1 MKEMKNSILLFLVML
16 SFSLGYS
23 QSSIDNALTE
33 IAKNNK
39 TIQANTQYWNAQKVQ
54 YKTGNTLYNPTIEYD
69 YLKGSPANAGNQTD
83 IVVTQS
89 FDFPTV
95 YGKKNE
101 LANQL
106 GIQADLQLKAANQE
120 LLLEAKKICIEL
132 VYRNKLQ
139 VPLTKRKEAT
149 EKWLANFRKK
159 LTNGDGTILDV
170 NKAEIQLLEIKKQFQ
185 DNTSEIAKLNE
196 QLTSLNG
203 GTAINLTDVVYFDI
217 PVIPDFETLEKEI
230 EQQDYVK
237 KTLEQEKIIA
247 QKQIDISKALTLP
260 KMELGYH
267 YQGILGQTYNGIHT
281 GISLPL
287 WESKNTVK
295 LQKAKM
301 TYTESVLIDHANEH
315 YYEIKQLY
323 GRYENLTSILS
334 EYEKI
339 QQSAEPI
346 RLLDK
351 ALSAGQISVL
361 EYFVEL
367 NYYNTT
373 YNSYLEIEKEY
384 YEVVATLLK
393 YQLQL

>member
-1 MKEMKNSILLFLVML
+1 MKNRVYLILAVI
-16 SFSLGYS
+16 SYSLGYS
-23 QSSIDNALTE
+23 QSTIDNVLTE
-33 IAKNNK
+33 VAKNNK
-39 TIQANTQYWNAQKVQ
+39 TILANTQYWNAQKVQ
-54 YKTGNTLYNPTIEYD
+54 YKTGNSLYNPTVEYD

-83 IVVTQS
+83 IIVTQS

-101 LANQL
+101 LAKQL
-106 GIQADLQLKAANQE
+106 STQADLQLKAANQN

-132 VYRNKLQ
+132 VYRNKMQ
-139 VPLTKRKEAT
+139 VPLIKRKEAT
-149 EKWLANFRKK
+149 EKWLANFKKK
-159 LTNGDGTILDV
+159 LDTGDGTILDV

-185 DNTSEIAKLNE
+185 DNASIIAKLNE

-203 GTAINLTDVVYFDI
+203 GNVINFTDVVYFDVPAI
-217 PVIPDFETLEKEI
+217 PNFETLEKEI
-230 EQQDYVK
+230 EAQDYIR
-237 KTLEQEKIIA
+237 KTLEQEKVIA
-247 QKQIDISKALTLP
+247 QKQIDVSKALAWP
-260 KMELGYH
+260 KMEVGYH

-301 TYTESVLIDHANEH
+301 TFAESALTEHTNEH

-323 GRYENLTSILS
+323 GRYESLKSILAD
-334 EYEKI
+334 YEKI
-339 QQSAEPI
+339 NQSVEPI
-346 RLLDK
+346 QLLDK

-367 NYYNTT
+367 NYYNASQ
-373 YNSYLEIEKEY
+373 NSYLEIEKEY
-384 YEVVATLLK
+384 YDVVASLLK
-393 YQLQL
+393 YKL

>member
-1 MKEMKNSILLFLVML
+1 MLLVFGSI
-16 SFSLGYS
+16 SA
-23 QSSIDNALTE
+23 QSSIDKILIE

-39 TIQANTQYWNAQKVQ
+39 TIQSNTQYWNAQKVQ
-54 YKTGNTLYNPTIEYD
+54 YKTGNTLYNPTVEYD
-69 YLKGSPANAGNQTD
+69 FLKGSPAQAGNQTD
-83 IVVTQS
+83 ILVTQS

-95 YGKKNE
+95 YGKRSK

-106 GIQADLQLKAANQE
+106 GIQADLQLKLANQE
-120 LLLEAKKICIEL
+120 LLLEAKKVCIEL

-139 VPLTKRKEAT
+139 IPLIKRKEAT
-149 EKWLANFRKK
+149 EKWLANFKKK
-159 LTNGDGTILDV
+159 LETGDGTILDV

-185 DNTSEIAKLNE
+185 DNFSAIAKLNV

-203 GTAINLTDVVYFDI
+203 GIVLAFNDATYFDV

-230 EQQDYVK
+230 EAQDYTRK
-237 KTLEQEKIIA
+237 SLEQEKVIA
-247 QKQIDISKALTLP
+247 QNQLDVSKALAFP
-260 KMELGYH
+260 KMEVGYH

-301 TYTESVLIDHANEH
+301 TFTELALNEHVNEH

-323 GRYENLTSILS
+323 GRYESVKGIME
-334 EYEKI
+334 EYQKI
-339 QQSAEPI
+339 NNSVEPI

-351 ALSAGQISVL
+351 ALAAGQISVL

-367 NYYNTT
+367 NYYSSTL
-373 YNSYLEIEKEY
+373 NSYLEIEKEY
-384 YEVVATLLK
+384 YDIVATLMK
-393 YQLQL
+393 YKL

>member
-1 MKEMKNSILLFLVML
+1 MKTKLLIGLAL
-16 SFSLGYS
+16 LAFSSGFA
-23 QSSIDNALTE
+23 QSNIDNILTE

-39 TIQANTQYWNAQKVQ
+39 TIQANTNYWNTQKVQ
-54 YKTGNTLYNPTIEYD
+54 YKTGNSLYNPTIEYD

-83 IVVTQS
+83 LIITQS

-101 LANQL
+101 LAKQL
-106 GIQADLQLKAANQE
+106 STQADLQLKAVNQE

-132 VYRNKLQ
+132 VYRNKMQ

-149 EKWLANFRKK
+149 EMWLANFKKK
-159 LTNGDGTILDV
+159 LDSGDGTILDV

-185 DNTSEIAKLNE
+185 DNASIIAKLKE

-203 GTAINLTDVVYFDI
+203 GNSINLEDLTYFDV
-217 PVIPDFETLEKEI
+217 PVIPNFETLEKEI
-230 EQQDYVK
+230 QAQDYLRK
-237 KTLEQEKIIA
+237 SLEQEKVIA
-247 QKQIDISKALTLP
+247 QKQIEVSKALALP

-301 TYTESVLIDHANEH
+301 VYAESVSTDHSNER
-315 YYEIKQLY
+315 YYEVKQLY
-323 GRYENLTSILS
+323 GRYESLKSILAD
-334 EYEKI
+334 YEKI
-339 QQSAEPI
+339 NQSVEPI

-351 ALSAGQISVL
+351 ALAAGQISAL

-373 YNSYLEIEKEY
+373 FNSFLEIEKEY
-384 YEVVATLLK
+384 YDVVATLLK
-393 YQLQL
+393 YKL

>member
-1 MKEMKNSILLFLVML
+1 MKNRLFLIVAMGI
-16 SFSLGYS
+16 FSLGYS
-23 QSSIDNALTE
+23 QSTIENALTA

-54 YKTGNTLYNPTIEYD
+54 YKTGNSLYNPTVEYD

-89 FDFPTV
+89 FDFPTA
-95 YGKKNE
+95 YGKKNQLSDQ
-101 LANQL
+101 LA
-106 GIQADLQLKAANQE
+106 IQADLQLKAANQE

-139 VPLTKRKEAT
+139 VPLNKRKEAT
-149 EKWLANFRKK
+149 EKLLANFRKK
-159 LTNGDGTILDV
+159 LSTGDGTILDV

-185 DNTSEIAKLNE
+185 DNASIIAKLNE

-217 PVIPDFETLEKEI
+217 PAIPNFETLEKEI
-230 EQQDYVK
+230 ETQDYIR
-237 KTLEQEKIIA
+237 KTLEQEKVIA
-247 QKQIDISKALTLP
+247 QKQIAVNKALALP

-287 WESKNTVK
+287 WENKNTVK

-301 TYTESVLIDHANEH
+301 TFAESALTDHTNEH

-323 GRYENLTSILS
+323 GRYESLKNILGD
-334 EYEKI
+334 YEKI
-339 QQSAEPI
+339 NQSVEPI
-346 RLLDK
+346 KLLDK

-373 YNSYLEIEKEY
+373 FNSYLEIEKEY

-393 YQLQL
+393 YQL

>member
-1 MKEMKNSILLFLVML
+1 MKNRLFLIVAMVI
-16 SFSLGYS
+16 FSLGYS
-23 QSSIDNALTE
+23 QSTIENALTE

-54 YKTGNTLYNPTIEYD
+54 YKTGNSLYNPTVEYD

-83 IVVTQS
+83 FTITQS

-95 YGKKNE
+95 YGKKNA
-101 LANQL
+101 LASQL
-106 GIQADLQLKAANQE
+106 DIQADLQLKASNQE

-149 EKWLANFRKK
+149 EKWLENFRKK

-185 DNTSEIAKLNE
+185 DNISIIAKLNE

-203 GTAINLTDVVYFDI
+203 GTAIPLTDVVYFDI
-217 PVIPDFETLEKEI
+217 PAIPDFETLEKEI
-230 EQQDYVK
+230 EAQDYSR
-237 KTLEQEKIIA
+237 KTLEQEKVIA
-247 QKQIDISKALTLP
+247 QKQIDVSKALTLP
-260 KMELGYH
+260 KMEVGYH
-267 YQGILGQTYNGIHT
+267 YQGILGQTYNGVHT

-287 WESKNTVK
+287 WESRNTVK

-301 TYTESVLIDHANEH
+301 TFAESALTDHINEH
-315 YYEIKQLY
+315 YHEIKQLY
-323 GRYENLTSILS
+323 GRYESLKSIM
-334 EYEKI
+334 EDYQKI
-339 QQSAEPI
+339 NNSVEPI

-351 ALSAGQISVL
+351 ALAAGQISVG
-361 EYFVEL
+361 
-367 NYYNTT
+367 
-373 YNSYLEIEKEY
+373 
-384 YEVVATLLK
+384 ATN
-393 YQLQL
+393 

>member
-1 MKEMKNSILLFLVML
+1 MKNRLFLILAILTFGFGYAQSTIDKVL
-16 SFSLGYS
+16 S
-23 QSSIDNALTE
+23 E

-54 YKTGNTLYNPTIEYD
+54 YKTGNSLYNPTVEYD

-101 LANQL
+101 LAKQL
-106 GIQADLQLKAANQE
+106 STQADLQLKAANQE

-149 EKWLANFRKK
+149 EKWLANFKKK
-159 LTNGDGTILDV
+159 LDNGDGTILDV
-170 NKAEIQLLEIKKQFQ
+170 NKAEIQLLEIKKKFQ
-185 DNTSEIAKLNE
+185 DNASVVVKLNE
-196 QLTSLNG
+196 KLTSLNG
-203 GTAINLTDVVYFDI
+203 GTAINLVDVVYFDVPAI
-217 PVIPDFETLEKEI
+217 PSFEALEKEI
-230 EQQDYVK
+230 EAKDYVR
-237 KTLEQEKIIA
+237 KTLEQEKVIA
-247 QKQIDISKALTLP
+247 QKQIDVSKALALP
-260 KMELGYH
+260 KMEIGYH

-301 TYTESVLIDHANEH
+301 TFAESALTDHTNDH

-323 GRYENLTSILS
+323 GRYESLKSILTD
-334 EYEKI
+334 YEKI
-339 QQSAEPI
+339 NQSVEPI
-346 RLLDK
+346 KLLYK
-351 ALSAGQISVL
+351 ALAAGQISVL

-367 NYYNTT
+367 NYYNDSQ
-373 YNSYLEIEKEY
+373 NSYLELEKEY
-384 YEVVATLLK
+384 YDIVASLLK
-393 YQLQL
+393 YKL

>member
-1 MKEMKNSILLFLVML
+1 MSI
-16 SFSLGYS
+16 SLGYS
-23 QSSIDNALTE
+23 QSTINNVLTE

-54 YKTGNTLYNPTIEYD
+54 YKTGNSLYNPTIEYD

-83 IVVTQS
+83 LTITQS

-95 YGKKNE
+95 YGKKKE
-101 LANQL
+101 LAKQL
-106 GIQADLQLKAANQE
+106 SNQADLELKTANQE

-132 VYRNKLQ
+132 VYRNKMQ
-139 VPLTKRKEAT
+139 VPLAKRKEAT
-149 EKWLANFRKK
+149 EKWLANFNKK
-159 LTNGDGTILDV
+159 LASGDGTILDV
-170 NKAEIQLLEIKKQFQ
+170 NKADIQLLEIKKQFQ
-185 DNTSEIAKLNE
+185 DNASIIAKLKE

-203 GTAINLTDVVYFDI
+203 GIVINFTDVVYFDV
-217 PVIPDFETLEKEI
+217 PVIPNFETLEREI
-230 EQQDYVK
+230 EAQDYLK
-237 KTLEQEKIIA
+237 KTLEQDKVIA
-247 QKQIDISKALTLP
+247 QKQIDVSKALALP

-281 GISLPL
+281 GVSLPL

-301 TYTESVLIDHANEH
+301 TYAESALTEHTNEH

-323 GRYENLTSILS
+323 GRYESLKSILTD
-334 EYEKI
+334 YEKI
-339 QQSAEPI
+339 NQSVEPI
-346 RLLDK
+346 KLLDK
-351 ALSAGQISVL
+351 ALAVGQISVL

-367 NYYNTT
+367 NYYNNT

-384 YEVVATLLK
+384 YDVVAALLK
-393 YQLQL
+393 YQL

>member
-1 MKEMKNSILLFLVML
+1 MKTKLLIGLAL
-16 SFSLGYS
+16 LAFSSGFA
-23 QSSIDNALTE
+23 QSNIDNILTE

-39 TIQANTQYWNAQKVQ
+39 TIQANTNYWNTQKVQ
-54 YKTGNTLYNPTIEYD
+54 YKTGNSLYNPTIEYD
-69 YLKGSPANAGNQTD
+69 YLKGSPANAGNQAD
-83 IVVTQS
+83 LIITQS

-101 LANQL
+101 LAKQMSM
-106 GIQADLQLKAANQE
+106 QADLQLKAANQE

-132 VYRNKLQ
+132 VYRNKMQ

-149 EKWLANFRKK
+149 EKWLANFKKK
-159 LTNGDGTILDV
+159 LDSGDGTILDV

-185 DNTSEIAKLNE
+185 DNASILMKLKE

-203 GTAINLTDVVYFDI
+203 GNSIDLTDLTYFDI
-217 PVIPDFETLEKEI
+217 PFIPNFETLVKEI
-230 EQQDYVK
+230 EAQDYIR
-237 KTLEQEKIIA
+237 KTLEQEKVIA
-247 QKQIDISKALTLP
+247 QKQIDVSKALALP

-301 TYTESVLIDHANEH
+301 VYAESVLTDHSNER
-315 YYEIKQLY
+315 YYEVKQLY
-323 GRYENLTSILS
+323 GRYESLKNILA

-339 QQSAEPI
+339 NQSVEPI

-351 ALSAGQISVL
+351 ALAAGQISAL

-373 YNSYLEIEKEY
+373 FNSFLEIEKEY
-384 YEVVATLLK
+384 YDVVATLLK
-393 YQLQL
+393 YKL

>member
-1 MKEMKNSILLFLVML
+1 MKTKLLIGLVL
-16 SFSLGYS
+16 LAFSSGFA
-23 QSSIDNALTE
+23 QSNIDNILTE

-39 TIQANTQYWNAQKVQ
+39 TIQANTNYWNTQKVQ
-54 YKTGNTLYNPTIEYD
+54 YKTGNSLYNPTIEYD
-69 YLKGSPANAGNQTD
+69 YLKGSPANAGNQAD
-83 IVVTQS
+83 LIITQS

-101 LANQL
+101 LAKQMSM
-106 GIQADLQLKAANQE
+106 QADLQLKAVNQE

-132 VYRNKLQ
+132 VYRNKMQ

-149 EKWLANFRKK
+149 EMWLANFKKK
-159 LTNGDGTILDV
+159 LDSGDGTILDV

-185 DNTSEIAKLNE
+185 DNASIIAKLKE

-203 GTAINLTDVVYFDI
+203 GNSINLEDLTYFDV
-217 PVIPDFETLEKEI
+217 PVIPNFETLEKEI
-230 EQQDYVK
+230 QAQDYLRK
-237 KTLEQEKIIA
+237 SLEQEKVIA
-247 QKQIDISKALTLP
+247 QKQIEVSKALALP

-301 TYTESVLIDHANEH
+301 VYAESVSTDHSNER
-315 YYEIKQLY
+315 YYEVKQLY
-323 GRYENLTSILS
+323 GRYESLKSILAD
-334 EYEKI
+334 YEKI
-339 QQSAEPI
+339 NQSVEPI

-351 ALSAGQISVL
+351 ALAAGQISAL

-373 YNSYLEIEKEY
+373 YNSFLEIEKEY
-384 YEVVATLLK
+384 YDVVATLLK
-393 YQLQL
+393 YKL

>member
-1 MKEMKNSILLFLVML
+1 MKNNVLLFLATL
-16 SFSLGYS
+16 SFGFGYS
-23 QSSIDNALTE
+23 QSNIDTILSE

-54 YKTGNTLYNPTIEYD
+54 YKTGNSLYNPTVEYD

-95 YGKKNE
+95 YGKKNQ

-106 GIQADLQLKAANQE
+106 VIQADLQLKAANQE
-120 LLLEAKKICIEL
+120 LLLEAKRICIEL

-139 VPLTKRKEAT
+139 IPLTKRKEAT
-149 EKWLANFRKK
+149 EKWLANFNKK
-159 LTNGDGTILDV
+159 LASGDGTILDV

-185 DNTSEIAKLNE
+185 DNASAIAKLNE

-203 GTAINLTDVVYFDI
+203 GTAIVFSDVTYFDVPI
-217 PVIPDFETLEKEI
+217 FPNFETLEKEI
-230 EQQDYVK
+230 EELDYVR
-237 KTLEQEKIIA
+237 KTLEQEKVIA
-247 QKQIDISKALTLP
+247 QKQIDVSKALALP
-260 KMELGYH
+260 KMEVGYH

-281 GISLPL
+281 GVSLPL

-301 TYTESVLIDHANEH
+301 TFAESALTDHKNDH
-315 YYEIKQLY
+315 YYEIKQSY
-323 GRYENLTSILS
+323 ERYESLKSILS

-339 QQSAEPI
+339 NKSVEPI
-346 RLLDK
+346 GLLDK

-367 NYYNTT
+367 NYYNDTF
-373 YNSYLEIEKEY
+373 NSYLEIEKEY
-384 YEVVATLLK
+384 YEVIATLLK
-393 YQLQL
+393 YKL

>member
-1 MKEMKNSILLFLVML
+1 MKNRLFLIL
-16 SFSLGYS
+16 ATLTFGLGYS
-23 QSSIDNALTE
+23 QSNIDKTLTE

-39 TIQANTQYWNAQKVQ
+39 TIQANTLYWNAQKLQ
-54 YKTGNTLYNPTIEYD
+54 YKTGNSLYNPTLEYD
-69 YLKGSPANAGNQTD
+69 YLKGSPINAGNQTD
-83 IVVTQS
+83 IVVSQS

-95 YGKKNE
+95 YGKKNQ

-139 VPLTKRKEAT
+139 IPLANRKEAT

-170 NKAEIQLLEIKKQFQ
+170 NKAEIQLLEIRKQFQ
-185 DNTSEIAKLNE
+185 DNVSAIAKLNE

-203 GTAINLTDVVYFDI
+203 GTAIVLNDVTYFDLPII
-217 PVIPDFETLEKEI
+217 PNFETLEKEI
-230 EQQDYVK
+230 EEQDYIK
-237 KTLEQEKIIA
+237 KTLEQEKVIA
-247 QKQIDISKALTLP
+247 QKQIDVSKALTLP
-260 KMELGYH
+260 KMEIGYH

-301 TYTESVLIDHANEH
+301 TFAESALTDHKNEH
-315 YYEIKQLY
+315 YYEIKQSY
-323 GRYENLTSILS
+323 DRYESLKSILS
-334 EYEKI
+334 DYEKI
-339 QQSAEPI
+339 NQSAEPI
-346 RLLDK
+346 KLLDK
-351 ALSAGQISVL
+351 ALAAGQISVL
-361 EYFVEL
+361 EYFIEL

-384 YEVVATLLK
+384 YEVITNLMK
-393 YQLQL
+393 YKL

>member
-1 MKEMKNSILLFLVML
+1 MKNRLFLIVAMVI
-16 SFSLGYS
+16 FSLGYS
-23 QSSIDNALTE
+23 QSTIENALTE

-54 YKTGNTLYNPTIEYD
+54 YKTGNSLYNPTVEYD

-83 IVVTQS
+83 FTITQS

-95 YGKKNE
+95 YGKKNA
-101 LANQL
+101 LASQL
-106 GIQADLQLKAANQE
+106 DIQADLQLKASNQE

-149 EKWLANFRKK
+149 EKWLENFRKK

-185 DNTSEIAKLNE
+185 DNISIIAKLNE

-203 GTAINLTDVVYFDI
+203 GTAIPLTDVVYFDI
-217 PVIPDFETLEKEI
+217 PAIPDFETLEKEI
-230 EQQDYVK
+230 EAQDYSR
-237 KTLEQEKIIA
+237 KTLEQEKVIA
-247 QKQIDISKALTLP
+247 QKQIDVSKALTLP
-260 KMELGYH
+260 KMEVGYH
-267 YQGILGQTYNGIHT
+267 YQGILGQTYNGVHT

-287 WESKNTVK
+287 WESRNTVK

-301 TYTESVLIDHANEH
+301 TFAESALTDHINEH
-315 YYEIKQLY
+315 YHEIKQLY
-323 GRYENLTSILS
+323 GRYESLKSIM
-334 EYEKI
+334 EDYQKI
-339 QQSAEPI
+339 NNSVEPI

-351 ALSAGQISVL
+351 ALAAGQISVL

-373 YNSYLEIEKEY
+373 FNSYLEIEKEY
-384 YEVVATLLK
+384 HEVVASLLK
-393 YQLQL
+393 YKL

>member
-1 MKEMKNSILLFLVML
+1 MLLVFGSI
-16 SFSLGYS
+16 SA
-23 QSSIDNALTE
+23 QSSIDKILIE

-54 YKTGNTLYNPTIEYD
+54 YKIGNTLYNPTVEYD
-69 YLKGSPANAGNQTD
+69 YLKGSPAQAGNQTD

-95 YGKKNE
+95 YGKRSK

-106 GIQADLQLKAANQE
+106 GIQADLQLKLANQE
-120 LLLEAKKICIEL
+120 LLLEAKKVCIEL
-132 VYRNKLQ
+132 IYRNKMQ
-139 VPLTKRKEAT
+139 IPLTKRKEAT
-149 EKWLANFRKK
+149 EKWLTNFKKK
-159 LTNGDGTILDV
+159 LESGDGTILDV

-185 DNTSEIAKLNE
+185 DNFSAIAKLNV

-203 GTAINLTDVVYFDI
+203 GIVLAFNDATYFDV

-230 EQQDYVK
+230 EAQDYTRK
-237 KTLEQEKIIA
+237 SLEQEKVIA
-247 QKQIDISKALTLP
+247 QNQLDVSKALAFP
-260 KMELGYH
+260 KMEVGYH

-301 TYTESVLIDHANEH
+301 TFSELALNEHVNEH

-323 GRYENLTSILS
+323 GRYESVKGIME
-334 EYEKI
+334 EYQKI
-339 QQSAEPI
+339 NNSVEPT

-351 ALSAGQISVL
+351 ALAAGQISVL

-367 NYYNTT
+367 NYYNSTL
-373 YNSYLEIEKEY
+373 NSYLEIEKEY
-384 YEVVATLLK
+384 HDVVASLMK
-393 YQLQL
+393 YKL

>member
-1 MKEMKNSILLFLVML
+1 MKTKLLIGLVL
-16 SFSLGYS
+16 LAFSSGFA
-23 QSSIDNALTE
+23 QSNIDNILTE

-39 TIQANTQYWNAQKVQ
+39 TIQANTNYWNTQKVQ
-54 YKTGNTLYNPTIEYD
+54 YKTGNSLYNPTIEYD

-83 IVVTQS
+83 LIITQS

-101 LANQL
+101 LAKQL
-106 GIQADLQLKAANQE
+106 STQADLQLKAVNQE

-132 VYRNKLQ
+132 VYRNKMQ

-149 EKWLANFRKK
+149 EMWLANFKKK
-159 LTNGDGTILDV
+159 LDSGDGTILDV

-185 DNTSEIAKLNE
+185 DNASIIAKLKE

-203 GTAINLTDVVYFDI
+203 GNSINLEDLTYFDV
-217 PVIPDFETLEKEI
+217 PVIPNFETLEKEI
-230 EQQDYVK
+230 QAQDYLRK
-237 KTLEQEKIIA
+237 SLEQEKVIA
-247 QKQIDISKALTLP
+247 QKQIEVSKALALP

-301 TYTESVLIDHANEH
+301 VYAESVSTDHSNER
-315 YYEIKQLY
+315 YYEVKQLY
-323 GRYENLTSILS
+323 GRYESLKSILAD
-334 EYEKI
+334 YEKI
-339 QQSAEPI
+339 NQSVEPI

-351 ALSAGQISVL
+351 ALAAGQISAL

-373 YNSYLEIEKEY
+373 YNSFLEIEKEY
-384 YEVVATLLK
+384 YDVVATLLK
-393 YQLQL
+393 YKL

>member
-1 MKEMKNSILLFLVML
+1 MKEMKNRLFLIVAMVI
-16 SFSLGYS
+16 FSLGYS
-23 QSSIDNALTE
+23 QSTIENALTE

-54 YKTGNTLYNPTIEYD
+54 YKTGNSLYNPTVEYD

-83 IVVTQS
+83 IVITQS

-95 YGKKNE
+95 YGKKNQ
-101 LANQL
+101 LSDQL
-106 GIQADLQLKAANQE
+106 GIQADLQLKMANQE

-159 LTNGDGTILDV
+159 LSTGDGTILDV

-185 DNTSEIAKLNE
+185 DNTSIIAKLNE

-217 PVIPDFETLEKEI
+217 PAIPDFETLEKEI
-230 EQQDYVK
+230 EAQDYSR
-237 KTLEQEKIIA
+237 KTLEQEKVIA
-247 QKQIDISKALTLP
+247 QKQIDVSKALTLP
-260 KMELGYH
+260 KMEVGYH
-267 YQGILGQTYNGIHT
+267 YQGILGQTYNGVHT

-287 WESKNTVK
+287 WESRNTVK

-301 TYTESVLIDHANEH
+301 TFAESTLTDHINEH
-315 YYEIKQLY
+315 YHEIKQLY
-323 GRYENLTSILS
+323 DRYESLKGIMGD
-334 EYEKI
+334 YQKI
-339 QQSAEPI
+339 NNSVEPI

-351 ALSAGQISVL
+351 VLSVGQISVL

-367 NYYNTT
+367 NYYNATI
-373 YNSYLEIEKEY
+373 NSSLEIEKEY
-384 YEVVATLLK
+384 HDVIAILLK
-393 YQLQL
+393 YKL

>member
-1 MKEMKNSILLFLVML
+1 MKTKLLIGLVL
-16 SFSLGYS
+16 LAFSSGFA
-23 QSSIDNALTE
+23 QSNIDNILTE

-39 TIQANTQYWNAQKVQ
+39 TIQANTNYWNTQKVQ
-54 YKTGNTLYNPTIEYD
+54 YKTGNSLYNPTIEYD

-83 IVVTQS
+83 LIITQS

-101 LANQL
+101 LAKQL
-106 GIQADLQLKAANQE
+106 STQADLQLKAVNQE

-132 VYRNKLQ
+132 VYRNKMQ
-139 VPLTKRKEAT
+139 VPLTKRKVAT
-149 EKWLANFRKK
+149 EMWLANFKKK
-159 LTNGDGTILDV
+159 LDSGDGTILDV

-185 DNTSEIAKLNE
+185 DNASIIAKLKE

-203 GTAINLTDVVYFDI
+203 GNSINLEDLTYFDV
-217 PVIPDFETLEKEI
+217 PVIPNFETLEKEI
-230 EQQDYVK
+230 QAQDYLRK
-237 KTLEQEKIIA
+237 SLEQEKVIA
-247 QKQIDISKALTLP
+247 QKQIEVSKALALP

-301 TYTESVLIDHANEH
+301 VYAESVSTDHSNER
-315 YYEIKQLY
+315 YYEVKQLY
-323 GRYENLTSILS
+323 GRYESLKSILAD
-334 EYEKI
+334 YEKI
-339 QQSAEPI
+339 NQSVEPI

-351 ALSAGQISVL
+351 ALAAGQISAL

-373 YNSYLEIEKEY
+373 YNSFLEIEKEY
-384 YEVVATLLK
+384 YDVVATLLK
-393 YQLQL
+393 YKL

>member
-1 MKEMKNSILLFLVML
+1 MKNSIILFLVTM
-16 SFSLGYS
+16 SFGLGYA
-23 QSSIDNALTE
+23 QSNIDNILTE

-39 TIQANTQYWNAQKVQ
+39 TIQANTSYWNAQKVQ
-54 YKTGNTLYNPTIEYD
+54 YKTGNSLYNPTVEYD

-83 IVVTQS
+83 IIVTQS

-95 YGKKNE
+95 YGKKNQ

-139 VPLTKRKEAT
+139 IPLTKRKEAT
-149 EKWLANFRKK
+149 EKWLAYFKKK
-159 LTNGDGTILDV
+159 LTTGDGTILDV
-170 NKAEIQLLEIKKQFQ
+170 NKAEIQLLEIRKQFQ
-185 DNTSEIAKLNE
+185 DNASTIAKLNE

-203 GTAINLTDVVYFDI
+203 GIAIRLTDVGYFET
-217 PVIPDFETLEKEI
+217 PVIADFETFVKEV
-230 EQQDYVK
+230 EAQDYIR
-237 KTLEQEKIIA
+237 KTLEQEKVIA
-247 QKQIDISKALTLP
+247 QKQIEVSKALALP
-260 KMELGYH
+260 KMEVGYH

-281 GISLPL
+281 GVALPL

-301 TYTESVLIDHANEH
+301 TFAESALNDHSNLY
-315 YYEIKQLY
+315 YYEIKQTY
-323 GRYENLTSILS
+323 DRYESLKSILT

-339 QQSAEPI
+339 NKSVEPI
-346 RLLDK
+346 QLLDK

-367 NYYNTT
+367 NYYNASQ
-373 YNSYLEIEKEY
+373 NSYLEIEKEY
-384 YEVVATLLK
+384 YDVIATLLK
-393 YQLQL
+393 HKL

>member
-1 MKEMKNSILLFLVML
+1 MLLVFGSI
-16 SFSLGYS
+16 SA
-23 QSSIDNALTE
+23 QSSIDKILIE

-39 TIQANTQYWNAQKVQ
+39 TIQSNTQYWNAQKVH
-54 YKTGNTLYNPTIEYD
+54 YKTGNTLYNPTVEYD
-69 YLKGSPANAGNQTD
+69 FLKGSPAQAGNQTD
-83 IVVTQS
+83 ILVTQS

-95 YGKKNE
+95 YGKRSK

-106 GIQADLQLKAANQE
+106 GIQADLQLKLANQE
-120 LLLEAKKICIEL
+120 LLLEAKKVCIEL

-139 VPLTKRKEAT
+139 IPLIKRKEAT
-149 EKWLANFRKK
+149 EKWLANFKKK
-159 LTNGDGTILDV
+159 LETGDGTILDI

-185 DNTSEIAKLNE
+185 DNFSAIAKLNG

-203 GTAINLTDVVYFDI
+203 GIVLAFNDATYFDV

-230 EQQDYVK
+230 EAQDYTRK
-237 KTLEQEKIIA
+237 SLEQEKVIA
-247 QKQIDISKALTLP
+247 QNQLDVSKALAFP
-260 KMELGYH
+260 KMEVGYH

-301 TYTESVLIDHANEH
+301 TFTELALNEHVNEH

-323 GRYENLTSILS
+323 GRYESVKGIME
-334 EYEKI
+334 EYQKI
-339 QQSAEPI
+339 NNSVEPI

-351 ALSAGQISVL
+351 ALAAGQISVL

-367 NYYNTT
+367 NYYSSTL
-373 YNSYLEIEKEY
+373 NSYLEIEKEY
-384 YEVVATLLK
+384 YDIVAKLMK
-393 YQLQL
+393 YKL

>member
-1 MKEMKNSILLFLVML
+1 M
-16 SFSLGYS
+16 
-23 QSSIDNALTE
+23 
-33 IAKNNK
+33 
-39 TIQANTQYWNAQKVQ
+39 
-54 YKTGNTLYNPTIEYD
+54 
-69 YLKGSPANAGNQTD
+69 
-83 IVVTQS
+83 
-89 FDFPTV
+89 
-95 YGKKNE
+95 
-101 LANQL
+101 
-106 GIQADLQLKAANQE
+106 ANQE

-139 VPLTKRKEAT
+139 VPLAKRKEAT

-159 LTNGDGTILDV
+159 LSTGDGTILEV

-185 DNTSEIAKLNE
+185 DNASIIITLNE

-230 EQQDYVK
+230 EAQDYLK
-237 KTLEQEKIIA
+237 KTLEQEKVIT
-247 QKQIDISKALTLP
+247 QKQIDVSKALALP

-287 WESKNTVK
+287 WESRNTVK

-301 TYTESVLIDHANEH
+301 TYAETALTDHANEH
-315 YYEIKQLY
+315 YFEIKQLY
-323 GRYENLTSILS
+323 GRYESLKGILND
-334 EYEKI
+334 YEKI
-339 QQSAEPI
+339 NQSLEPI
-346 RLLDK
+346 KLLDK

-373 YNSYLEIEKEY
+373 FNSYLEIEKEY
-384 YEVVATLLK
+384 YDVVATLLK
-393 YQLQL
+393 YKL

>member
-1 MKEMKNSILLFLVML
+1 MKNRLFLIL
-16 SFSLGYS
+16 ATLTFSLGYS
-23 QSSIDNALTE
+23 QSTIDTILTE

-39 TIQANTQYWNAQKVQ
+39 TIQANTHYWNAQKMQ
-54 YKTGNTLYNPTIEYD
+54 YKTGNSLYNPTFEYD
-69 YLKGSPANAGNQTD
+69 YMKGSPANAGNQTD
-83 IVVTQS
+83 IIVTQS

-95 YGKKNE
+95 YSKKIQLSKE
-101 LANQL
+101 LTS
-106 GIQADLQLKAANQE
+106 QADLQLKAANQE

-139 VPLTKRKEAT
+139 IPLTKRKEVT
-149 EKWLANFRKK
+149 EKWLANFKKK
-159 LTNGDGTILDV
+159 LATGDGTILDV

-185 DNTSEIAKLNE
+185 DNASIIAKLNE

-203 GTAINLTDVVYFDI
+203 GNVINFTDVVYFDVPAI
-217 PVIPDFETLEKEI
+217 PNFETLEKEI
-230 EQQDYVK
+230 EAQDFIR
-237 KTLEQEKIIA
+237 KTLEQEKVIV
-247 QKQIDISKALTLP
+247 QNQMDVSKALALP
-260 KMELGYH
+260 KMEVGYH

-301 TYTESVLIDHANEH
+301 TFAESALTDHTNEH

-323 GRYENLTSILS
+323 GRYESLKSILTD
-334 EYEKI
+334 YEKI
-339 QQSAEPI
+339 NQSVEPI
-346 RLLDK
+346 LLLDK

-367 NYYNTT
+367 NYYNDSQ
-373 YNSYLEIEKEY
+373 NSFLEIEKEY
-384 YEVVATLLK
+384 HEVVASLLK
-393 YQLQL
+393 YQL